1 MGIRGGDGCEK
12 TEKSLKDFE
21 KWAGSDAEGG
31 KTFFTVAFV
40 LVISNSLL
48 INVLWILGL
57 STNGHLGLAKSCF

>member
-21 KWAGSDAEGG
+21 KWAGTDAQGG

-48 INVLWILGL
+48 INARGFWG
-57 STNGHLGLAKSCF
+57 